1 MLVQLVEE
9 DLLTHKQTD
18 LEVMQV
24 LTPVVAVVEDLT
36 TTVTTKVVMEDQ
48 V

>member
-1 MLVQLVEE
+1 MLVLQEVE

-24 LTPVVAVVEDLT
+24 LTPEEEAVEGLT
-36 TTVTTKVVMEDQ
+36 TTVTTMEVMEDQ
-48 V
+48 G